1 METRRHPAK
10 NCCIT
15 IRRFGAHDAFWIL
28 VLTVPNWI
36 GDRGQR
42 WQYRLQREL
51 LDLVFGDQSDAEAIV
66 VLVESGDRRP
76 RCMVLVQSGLQV
88 DCTTS
93 CCTRSKP
100 HHGYDLGLHSAS
112 RDHNLVPGHDRGR
125 FDDHNLRLA
134 NVGLDYKLGG
144 SFASAIVN
152 CLPSDNVEQAP
163 TRPVLKEAFFKAVH
177 VRKERL
183 HRR

>member
-1 METRRHPAK
+1 METRRHSAK
-10 NCCIT
+10 NCFIT
-15 IRRFGAHDAFWIL
+15 IRRIGAHDAFWIL
-28 VLTVPNWI
+28 VLTVSNWI
-36 GDRGQR
+36 GDLRQR

-88 DCTTS
+88 DCTTM

-112 RDHNLVPGHDRGR
+112 RDHNLVPSHDRGR
-125 FDDHNLRLA
+125 FDDHNRRVA
-134 NVGLDYKLGG
+134 NVGLDYKLGVN
-144 SFASAIVN
+144 FASAIVRG
-152 CLPSDNVEQAP
+152 LPSDNVEQAP
-163 TRPVLKEAFFKAVH
+163 TRSVLPEAFFKAVH